1 VDLNY
6 RTNLLFPVPI
16 HQFDVNGFDEIKN
29 DLIDYAYDLKNK
41 EPEGVL
47 ISNQGGWQSSDFS
60 VNNED
65 DLLHSFIINCLAGF
79 PVIDES
85 FNIKVDAWI
94 NINKPGNYNIKH
106 NHPGVDLAGVLWIKC
121 PKDCG
126 NIVFDPPT
134 AFQSHNEIKSYTD
147 DFKNENNI
155 YHSYYFNPT
164 EGRILIFPS
173 HLDHQ
178 VKENKSNEDR
188 ISLSFNIRLSSGRMK
203 RRGRV
208 SIPRDSLDVWSNKS

>member
-1 VDLNY
+1 MDLNY